1 MYKNTKPIQKHS
13 DYSVDITVRINFA
26 VLFKIRCPRFTYTAQ
41 LDIFVA
47 CPRKKSD
54 NFVASRF
61 DKKNAY
67 KIIR

>member
-13 DYSVDITVRINFA
+13 DYSVDITERIKFA

-47 CPRKKSD
+47 REKKSD